1 LYTISALRRVS
12 ELQHPDSRPF
22 ELVADLYERVRPG
35 YPPEAV
41 RWIAERLDLRR
52 GRIVVDLGAGTGK
65 LTRSLVETGAEV
77 LAVEPGDAMRAE
89 LERVLP
95 QVKALRGS
103 AESIPLPDATVDA
116 ITVGQA
122 FHWFRFDEALPEL
135 HRVLRPGGGVALIWN
150 GRDHDSPLQNEIKA
164 LLDPFVPSGRAV
176 APRTSSHLAE
186 SPLFHSFEQRTFRF
200 VQELDADA
208 LVGRISSISFVAGS
222 TPEKRAEL
230 ERKLRELA
238 ARSGGVVAFPYVTD
252 VYISLAA

>member
-1 LYTISALRRVS
+1 LYTTSALRRVS

-41 RWIAERLDLRR
+41 RWIAERLDLRS

-164 LLDPFVPSGRAV
+164 LLEPFVPSDRAV
-176 APRTSSHLAE
+176 APHTSSHLAE

-208 LVGRISSISFVAGS
+208 LVDRISSISFVAGS

-238 ARSGGVVAFPYVTD
+238 ARSGGVVEFPYVTD
-252 VYISLAA
+252 VYVSRAA

>member
-1 LYTISALRRVS
+1 MS
-12 ELQHPDSRPF
+12 ELQHPESRGF
-22 ELVADLYERVRPG
+22 ELVADLYERARPG

-41 RWIAERLDLRR
+41 RWTAERLDLRS
-52 GRIVVDLGAGTGK
+52 GRTVLDLGAGTGK
-65 LTRSLVETGAEV
+65 LTRALVETGADV

-95 QVKALRGS
+95 DVRALRGS
-103 AESIPLPDATVDA
+103 AESMPLPDGRVDA

-150 GRDHDSPLQNEIKA
+150 GRDQDSPLQSEIKE
-164 LLDPFVPSGRAV
+164 LLQPFVPSERAV
-176 APRTSSHLAE
+176 APHTSRHLAE
-186 SPLFHSFEQRTFRF
+186 SPLFHSFEQGTFRF
-200 VQELDADA
+200 VQELDADG
-208 LVGRISSISFVAGS
+208 LVGRIASISFVAGA
-222 TPEKRAEL
+222 TAEQRAEL

-252 VYISLAA
+252 VYVSRAA

>member
-1 LYTISALRRVS
+1 MTSVPRRVS

-22 ELVADLYERVRPG
+22 ELVAGLYERVRPG

-41 RWIAERLDLRR
+41 RWIAEEFDLRD
-52 GRIVVDLGAGTGK
+52 GRTVLDLGAGTGK
-65 LTRSLVETGAEV
+65 LTRALVETGAEV

-95 QVKALRGS
+95 EVRALRGS
-103 AESIPLPDATVDA
+103 AESMPLPGGSVDA

-150 GRDHDSPLQNEIKA
+150 GRDHDSPLQGEIKD
-164 LLDPFVPSGRAV
+164 LLQPFVPSERAV
-176 APRTSSHLAE
+176 APHTSTHLAE

-200 VQELDADA
+200 VQELDADG
-208 LVGRISSISFVAGS
+208 LVGRIASISFVAGG
-222 TPEKRAEL
+222 TAEKRTEL
-230 ERKLRELA
+230 ERKLRELV

-252 VYISLAA
+252 VYVSRAA

>member
-1 LYTISALRRVS
+1 MICVRRRVS
-12 ELQHPDSRPF
+12 ELQHPDSRSF

-41 RWIAERLDLRR
+41 RWVAERLDLRS
-52 GRIVVDLGAGTGK
+52 GRIVLDLGAGTGK
-65 LTRSLVETGAEV
+65 LTRALVETGAGV

-95 QVKALRGS
+95 QVRALRGS
-103 AESIPLPDATVDA
+103 AESIPLPDESVDA

-150 GRDHDSPLQNEIKA
+150 ARDQDSPLQNEIKA
-164 LLDPFVPSGRAV
+164 LLEPFLPVGRAV
-176 APRTSSHLAE
+176 TPNTSSHLAE
-186 SPLFHSFEQRTFRF
+186 SPLFHSFEHNSFRF
-200 VQELDADA
+200 VQQLDADA
-208 LVGRISSISFVAGS
+208 LVGRIGSISFVAGS

-230 ERKLRELA
+230 ERKLRALA
-238 ARSGGVVAFPYVTD
+238 AGTGGVVEFPYVTD
-252 VYISLAA
+252 VYVSRAA